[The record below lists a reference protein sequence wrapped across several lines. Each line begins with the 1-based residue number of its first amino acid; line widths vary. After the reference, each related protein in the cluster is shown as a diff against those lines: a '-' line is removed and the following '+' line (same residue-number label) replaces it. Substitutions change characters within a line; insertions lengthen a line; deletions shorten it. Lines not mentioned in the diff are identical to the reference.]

1 MHTYSF
7 SIQCWKKNRFDVK
20 KTQTPRNIEMLHGHG
35 AKFQ

>member
-7 SIQCWKKNRFDVK
+7 SIQCKKKQFDVK
-20 KTQTPRNIEMLHGHG
+20 KSKTPRNIDMPHG